1 MKKIILIISV
11 LLTLQFTPSISYL
24 TSIHIDQNTA
34 LAEITDPGTEGDPI
48 TDPGLEERCAQ
59 LEADLAEEGSTLE
72 KDLNDSIVPC
82 GRLAH
87 QCDDDESN
95 DQCKFDDIFTL
106 INRMTTRFI
115 TVVFAPLLTIVLMYI
130 GFLFIKEG
138 APARIKAKQLL
149 FRVLIGTF
157 FVLGAWLIINFILSA
172 LGAESA
178 LSKYLNN
185 N

>member
-1 MKKIILIISV
+1 MKKIILAASI
-11 LLTLQFTPSISYL
+11 LLTLQFAPSISYL
-24 TSIHIDQNTA
+24 APIYTDHNTVSA
-34 LAEITDPGTEGDPI
+34 QITDPGEEGDPV

-59 LEADLAEEGSTLE
+59 LEADLTEEGITLE
-72 KDLNDSIVPC
+72 EELNGSIVPC

-87 QCDDDESN
+87 QCDSNDSN
-95 DQCKFDDIFTL
+95 DQCGFDDLFVL
-106 INRMTTRFI
+106 VNKMVARFI

-138 APARIKAKQLL
+138 APARVKAKQLL

-178 LSKYLNN
+178 LSQYLNN